1 MDCLTQ
7 SLGYVASSTCE
18 TSEQLDVKARRTS
31 IGLRNVMV
39 RDIGPAGIVKIVR
52 VGVIV
57 TAFIFVLFVLFVAV
71 NGKSPSHRYATSSTL
86 SGDDKLSTTREGC
99 GGD

>member
-7 SLGYVASSTCE
+7 SLGYVATPSTCE
-18 TSEQLDVKARRTS
+18 TSEQVDLKARRTS
-31 IGLRNVMV
+31 IGLRNVML
-39 RDIGPAGIVKIVR
+39 RDIGPAGIVKVVR

-57 TAFIFVLFVLFVAV
+57 TELIFVLFVAV

-86 SGDDKLSTTREGC
+86 SGND
-99 GGD
+99 